1 MTQETTVLTTG
12 LTHRVAAEIR
22 AELARQQMTQRELA
36 RRIGIDQAIVSKRLT
51 GGPARSWTLDE
62 LDSIAVALGVPAAW
76 FFTAP
81 STASAA

>member
-36 RRIGIDQAIVSKRLT
+36 RRIGIDQAIVSKRLN
-51 GGPARSWTLDE
+51 GGSARSWTLDE
-62 LDSIAVALGVPAAW
+62 LDSIAVALGVPAAS
-76 FFTAP
+76 FLVAR